1 MKDELH
7 LHRALKELQDYREIG
22 TVEEFK
28 DLKELR
34 TAKKVDIWVNSVFDV
49 HSYHCPNCEA
59 NLTGGFETYNFCV
72 QCGQKIK
79 M

>member
-1 MKDELH
+1 MKEDLDYFRELKQ
-7 LHRALKELQDYREIG
+7 LEEYRKIG

-34 TAKKVDIWVNSVFDV
+34 TAQKVNVWVNSVFDV

-59 NLTGGFETYNFCV
+59 NLTGMGFNFCIE
-72 QCGQKIK
+72 CGQKIK
-79 M
+79 WDV